1 MATLRAQIVANAYS
15 SLDVEYPNKVF
26 VGRRLP
32 VDLSEVYGISVDWSQ
47 DQTDYS
53 AGMMA
58 STPQHQL
65 TLVVSVTARAVNPAQ
80 PVTTILDGYSAGIEE
95 KLYLDQTFGG
105 VATGMEISSIA
116 IELDEETQSTAG
128 TLTMEFLV
136 FYYAQEGAP
145 QTVIN

>member
-1 MATLRAQIVANAYS
+1 MPTVRAQIVANAYS
-15 SLDVEYPNKVF
+15 SLNAEYPNKVF
-26 VGRRLP
+26 IGRRLP
-32 VDLSEVYGISVDWSQ
+32 VDLAEVYGISIDWSQ

-53 AGMMA
+53 AGMMS

-105 VATGMEISSIA
+105 VATGMEISNVL
-116 IELDEETQSTAG
+116 IELDEDTQSTAG

-145 QTVIN
+145 QTAIT